1 MRVSVVSLSALIG
14 VVGPAVLAA
23 SCSSSSKPSGSG
35 PPDSGSSSGG
45 GSSGGEDS
53 SPPPACAQFAD
64 DASLTTPVVSFKND
78 VMPIFE
84 HSCGL
89 SSSCHGDPSD
99 VPQRGIYL
107 GCDINFNPATT
118 SCTQMNP
125 APDVY
130 KALLTSPEQ
139 PLEESCM
146 PFITAGDPT
155 KSYLMHKMDG
165 DESCTLSCCTANNRA
180 VMAAE
185 GAQGTP
191 ITGSGWCGTFMP
203 YQVML
208 LPAGPVCG
216 GTTDCTKPAAFA
228 RDTVRAWIEQG
239 AMNN

>member
-1 MRVSVVSLSALIG
+1 MRVSVVSLSALI
-14 VVGPAVLAA
+14 AVTGSAALAA
-23 SCSSSSKPSGSG
+23 SCSSPSHSASNDGGSS
-35 PPDSGSSSGG
+35 SGSSSSG

-53 SPPPACAQFAD
+53 AAACAQFTD
-64 DASLTTPVVSFKND
+64 DAGLTAPTVSFKND

-99 VPQRGIYL
+99 VAARGIYL
-107 GCDINFNPATT
+107 GCDINLNPTTTTCTAT
-118 SCTQMNP
+118 NP

-130 KALLTSPEQ
+130 AALITTPAQ

-146 PFITAGDPT
+146 PFIKPGDPIN
-155 KSYLMHKMDG
+155 SYLMHKMDG
-165 DESCTLSCCTANNRA
+165 DQCVVTCCTNPNVA
-180 VMAAE
+180 VMQAE
-185 GAQGTP
+185 GMSGPVAAD
-191 ITGSGWCGTFMP
+191 GWCGTFMP

-216 GTTDCTKPAAFA
+216 GTTDCTKATPT
-228 RDTVRAWIEQG
+228 RDTVRAWIQQG